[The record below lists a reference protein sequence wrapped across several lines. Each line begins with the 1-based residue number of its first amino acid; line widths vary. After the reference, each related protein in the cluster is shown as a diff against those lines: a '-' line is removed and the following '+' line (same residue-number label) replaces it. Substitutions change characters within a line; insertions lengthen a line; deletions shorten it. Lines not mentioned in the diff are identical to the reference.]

1 MRISVISFNGAPLP
15 GPLGFDFDSRGGAIG
30 REEGNELTL
39 PDPERHISRVQARI
53 EFDGANFVFVD
64 MGGNPSS
71 VNGRPV
77 GKGNRVVLTGGERL
91 SIGGY
96 VLEAGFDHA
105 APVFSNPTQVASGA
119 DPLGLFGGAPAGS
132 PLFADPFAG
141 VQAGP
146 AAPAVASAP
155 PPAAGDDP
163 FAVFLAS
170 ARPAP
175 AATPDAAAH
184 DPFAPPPAPPPARV
198 DVLGLG
204 AGRESSVDA
213 LFGLTGGAAQ
223 DPFFGTPLGEPAP
236 SAAPASPAAV
246 DPLALFG
253 GPAAPLPGAEP
264 QRDDAP
270 LLNQAF
276 TPPRAEIP
284 AAVELTQVVA
294 PRPVGPA
301 AEASPAASAGMVFSW
316 DQAPPAAPVVAPA
329 PGVPAAPPE
338 TPPAPAARVE
348 VSVERVEPPPPP
360 PPSPQAVQ
368 PAVPVGHDLLMEAFL
383 RGLGV
388 PVRLPAGLTPEL
400 MEQIGVML
408 REATQG
414 TLELLTARALTK
426 REVRAEVTMIVSK
439 GNNPLKFSPD
449 VGFAL
454 SQLLAPQG
462 RGFMPPQEAMRDAYD
477 DLRAHQFGFM
487 AGMRAALAGVLKRFE
502 PEALEQRVVARSLLD
517 NLLPGS
523 RKARLWDLFAQMYGE
538 ISQEAEDDFHA
549 LFGREFLRAYEEQVE
564 RLQAEREPDR

>member
-30 REEGNELTL
+30 REDGNELTL

-71 VNGRPV
+71 VNDRPV
-77 GKGNRVVLTGGERL
+77 GKGNRVALAGGDRL
-91 SIGGY
+91 AIGGY
-96 VLEAGFDHA
+96 LLEAEFDHA
-105 APVFSNPTQVASGA
+105 APVFSTPTAVAGGA
-119 DPLGLFGGAPAGS
+119 DPLGLFGGAPAAS
-132 PLFADPFAG
+132 SLFADAAVGPAVDPF
-141 VQAGP
+141 
-146 AAPAVASAP
+146 AAPAVGLAALSVPAP
-155 PPAAGDDP
+155 AAAGDDP
-163 FAVFLAS
+163 FAVFVAS
-170 ARPAP
+170 ARPAAAP
-175 AATPDAAAH
+175 AEIAH
-184 DPFAPPPAPPPARV
+184 DPFAPPPPAPPPARV

-213 LFGLTGGAAQ
+213 LFGLDGGAAQ
-223 DPFFGTPLGEPAP
+223 DPFFGTPLGEPAV
-236 SAAPASPAAV
+236 SAAPASPSVV

-253 GPAAPLPGAEP
+253 GPAAPAAGAAP

-270 LLNQAF
+270 LLQQAF
-276 TPPRAEIP
+276 MPPRAEIP
-284 AAVELTQVVA
+284 AAAELTQVVA
-294 PRPVGPA
+294 PRPAGPA
-301 AEASPAASAGMVFSW
+301 AEASSAASAGMVFSW
-316 DQAPPAAPVVAPA
+316 DQAPAAAAAPSASAAPVE
-329 PGVPAAPPE
+329 APP
-338 TPPAPAARVE
+338 AHAARVE
-348 VSVERVEPPPPP
+348 LSVERIEAAPLE
-360 PPSPQAVQ
+360 PQASP
-368 PAVPVGHDLLMEAFL
+368 PALPAGHDVLMEAFL

-502 PEALEQRVVARSLLD
+502 PEALEQRVAARSLLD

-523 RKARLWDLFAQMYGE
+523 RKARLWDLFEQMYGE
-538 ISQEAEDDFHA
+538 ISHEAEDDFHA

>member
-96 VLEAGFDHA
+96 VLEAEFDHA
-105 APVFSNPTQVASGA
+105 APVFSTPTVVASGA
-119 DPLGLFGGAPAGS
+119 DPLGLFGGAPSAS
-132 PLFADPFAG
+132 PLFADPFAAP
-141 VQAGP
+141 VAGP
-146 AAPAVASAP
+146 AAAPVPP

-175 AATPDAAAH
+175 AAAPADAAH
-184 DPFAPPPAPPPARV
+184 DPFAPPPPPAPPPARV

-213 LFGLTGGAAQ
+213 LFGLDGGAAQ
-223 DPFFGTPLGEPAP
+223 DPFFGTPLGEPTP
-236 SAAPASPAAV
+236 SAASASPPVV

-253 GPAAPLPGAEP
+253 GPAAPSPGAEP

-284 AAVELTQVVA
+284 AAAELTRVVA
-294 PRPVGPA
+294 PPRPAGPA
-301 AEASPAASAGMVFSW
+301 AGPSPAASAGMVFSW
-316 DQAPPAAPVVAPA
+316 DQAPAAAAAPSALAAPVEAPPVPRAKA
-329 PGVPAAPPE
+329 PTTSCCRPWAAPP
-338 TPPAPAARVE
+338 
-348 VSVERVEPPPPP
+348 
-360 PPSPQAVQ
+360 
-368 PAVPVGHDLLMEAFL
+368 
-383 RGLGV
+383 
-388 PVRLPAGLTPEL
+388 
-400 MEQIGVML
+400 
-408 REATQG
+408 
-414 TLELLTARALTK
+414 TAR
-426 REVRAEVTMIVSK
+426 RS
-439 GNNPLKFSPD
+439 PLK
-449 VGFAL
+449 
-454 SQLLAPQG
+454 
-462 RGFMPPQEAMRDAYD
+462 
-477 DLRAHQFGFM
+477 
-487 AGMRAALAGVLKRFE
+487 K
-502 PEALEQRVVARSLLD
+502 
-517 NLLPGS
+517 
-523 RKARLWDLFAQMYGE
+523 
-538 ISQEAEDDFHA
+538 
-549 LFGREFLRAYEEQVE
+549 
-564 RLQAEREPDR
+564 QAWP